1 MTRVMMDGNELD
13 GWMGGGGLQGTRSCP
28 DRRKSVNGNVN
39 GRQRGGG
46 SFCFLDLE
54 LDLNC
59 FVESFG
65 MHSWMLVSIAA
76 SMFYTQ
82 ISLLGNQKKN
92 KNRIHIQGV
101 HGLYMAAKRFTY
113 RRRGQPLDCLPAL
126 GSNPSAHRP

>member
-28 DRRKSVNGNVN
+28 DRRKSVNGKVN

-46 SFCFLDLE
+46 SFRFVDLE

-65 MHSWMLVSIAA
+65 MHS
-76 SMFYTQ
+76 
-82 ISLLGNQKKN
+82 
-92 KNRIHIQGV
+92 
-101 HGLYMAAKRFTY
+101 
-113 RRRGQPLDCLPAL
+113 
-126 GSNPSAHRP
+126 